1 MTRNLKFC
9 MRQLKREWMDFLLK
23 MLQISIS
30 LFFLGALIHSFSQ
43 QQALQKQVI
52 ALQGEKTL
60 YVLRDNNS
68 DKYWSK
74 LMSHKSYNQSF
85 VKLTETVLQIDTEF
99 IIMNNIMATQLD
111 NEQVDVIE
119 VTPNFF
125 QKYGILGSFDEK
137 VLEEKFQIQKGRWED
152 TESLKKPV
160 ILGNAYRKK
169 YHLGDSLKDG
179 SGNEYYIIGFLDAHQ
194 FYAAPVQGIEINSL
208 DTALLTPV
216 YINEA
221 DNESMYNFLYSCQF
235 LVDDK
240 SELEQLIQ
248 INQKEKLLD
257 TWVQSYAS
265 QLERVKEVYM
275 NATVMEGILGISL
288 FFFAF
293 VGMICTMIQ
302 RLEDHAYEYTVNF
315 LCGARRR
322 EILFRIIFE
331 YLLSIFIGDILC
343 FVIFGKSF
351 AFLMIL
357 LLTIICMAILYIF
370 ARCRMDSVNLTQ
382 GLRSRG

>member
-240 SELEQLIQ
+240 SELEQLLQ

-331 YLLSIFIGDILC
+331 YLLSIFTGDILC

-382 GLRSRG
+382 GLRNRG

>member
-9 MRQLKREWMDFLLK
+9 MRQLKREWMDFVLK

-85 VKLTETVLQIDTEF
+85 VKLTETVLKMDTEF

-119 VTPNFF
+119 VTSNFF

-169 YHLGDSLKDG
+169 YHLGNSLKDG

-194 FYAAPVQGIEINSL
+194 FYAAPVQGTEMNSL

-240 SELEQLIQ
+240 SELEQLLQ

-293 VGMICTMIQ
+293 IGMICTMIQ

-343 FVIFGKSF
+343 FAIFGKSF

-370 ARCRMDSVNLTQ
+370 AWCRMDSVNLTE